1 MEVKLK
7 EELKG
12 ELKGELKVEE
22 LAEIVFLFNLAL
34 TVAGEACGKNA
45 RRI

>member
-7 EELKG
+7 EELKVK
-12 ELKGELKVEE
+12 LKGEE
-22 LAEIVFLFNLAL
+22 LAEIVVLFNLAL

-45 RRI
+45 WRM